1 MSDTI
6 LGSMIGL
13 LGVIVGWGMNRL
25 TATHTMKKQEFYK
38 AAAAFRLAFID
49 EIRTLKNGFHPPN
62 MADTFVQSTLSDA
75 AAKHENACIAFSPYL
90 SARQRRKFDEAWKE
104 YCCPEGGNRAEDPSP
119 FIDYIMETRVD
130 LSIRM
135 ALEKIDKLMEFAK
148 HI

>member
-25 TATHTMKKQEFYK
+25 TVNHTMRKQEFYK
-38 AAAAFRLAFID
+38 AAAVFRLAFID
-49 EIRTLKNGFHPPN
+49 EIRILKTAFHPEN
-62 MADTFVQSTLSDA
+62 MDDTFVQSMLSDA
-75 AAKHENACIAFSPYL
+75 SAKHENAYMAFSPYL
-90 SARQRRKFDEAWKE
+90 SARQRRKFNEAWKD
-104 YCCPEGGNRAEDPSP
+104 YCCPESGNRAEDPSP
-119 FIDYIMETRVD
+119 FIDYIRETRLD
-130 LSIRM
+130 LSIRL